1 MAKQNSSGRIPELD
15 GLRGTAILFVL
26 VFHYI
31 TQQGPTPQGTLA
43 HILQRAVIMGW
54 SGVDLFF
61 VLSGFLI
68 GGILM
73 DARSS
78 AFYYRTFYARRFFRI
93 IPIYYLWITAYVLA
107 ITVAGTR
114 IQSLSNSGI
123 RPPLDF
129 AVFAHYIFLQN
140 LGFHGFGGLAGAW
153 FGHLWSLAVEE
164 QFYLLAPLVVR
175 LATPRK
181 LPTILA
187 PVIVAVPVLR
197 TALLY
202 WVHATPGLVTVLMP
216 CRADALALGML
227 AAALWRNQGS
237 RDWLERNGKKLYAFF
252 GLLLTGVA
260 LLWIWAPES
269 GTRGMQTFGFTW
281 LGMFYVVA
289 LLLSLLKTSGPIAR
303 VMRIG
308 WLREL
313 GTVSYCVYIIHIV
326 VNVVCH
332 AVLLHTTPKIST
344 VKGAVVTIA
353 AAFLTYGIAKLSWV
367 LYENPLLRRGHAF
380 KY

>member
-1 MAKQNSSGRIPELD
+1 MAEPRPSGRIPELD

-31 TQQGPTPQGTLA
+31 TQQGPTPPGTIA
-43 HILQRAVIMGW
+43 HVLQRIVIMGW

-78 AFYYRTFYARRFFRI
+78 SSYYRTFYARRFFRI
-93 IPIYYLWITAYVLA
+93 IPIYYLWITAYVVAIFLA
-107 ITVAGTR
+107 GGR

-129 AVFAHYIFLQN
+129 AVFAHYLFLQN

-175 LATPRK
+175 FSSPRK
-181 LPTILA
+181 LPAILA
-187 PVIVAVPVLR
+187 AVIMAVPVLR
-197 TALLY
+197 TALVY
-202 WVHATPGLVTVLMP
+202 WVHASSGLVTVLMP

-227 AAALWRNQGS
+227 AAALWRNEGW
-237 RDWLERNGKKLYAFF
+237 RDWLEQDGNKLYSLLA
-252 GLLLTGVA
+252 LLLVGVA
-260 LLWIWAPES
+260 FLWIWAPQS
-269 GTRGMQTFGFTW
+269 GTAAMQTFGFTW

-289 LLLSLLKTSGPIAR
+289 LLLSLLRTGGPIAR
-303 VMRIG
+303 VMRVG

-332 AVLLHTTPKIST
+332 AVLLHATPKIST
-344 VKGAVVTIA
+344 PKGAVVTVA
-353 AAFLTYGIAKLSWV
+353 AAFLTYGLAKLSWIV
-367 LYENPLLRRGHAF
+367 YENPLLRRGHAF
-380 KY
+380 RY